1 LRLSG
6 VSRDVRFVRAAFL
19 GFLVLGSI
27 AIALGS
33 IAYFVEGEFHPFVLE
48 KGAIPLKPVWM
59 LALRVHVVA
68 AAWCLPACAALFS
81 KWLLR
86 RSPRAHR
93 WLGRVTGVVILLALV
108 PSGAWLAFT
117 ARGGVPSTLGFLLS
131 GAIVAVA
138 TVVGVLRARAG
149 EYAAHRRAN
158 AQVLGQLSVA
168 VTSRALLVLFD
179 AAGFQPE
186 PAYVVALWVPVL
198 ASAWLAHRMFERR
211 QDHETAVPRRLVLD
225 PGG

>member
-1 LRLSG
+1 MPWA
-6 VSRDVRFVRAAFL
+6 VSTGVRFVRIAFL

-33 IAYFVEGEFHPFVLE
+33 AAYFVEGDVHPFVLE

-86 RSPRAHR
+86 ARPRVHR
-93 WLGRVTGVVILLALV
+93 WLGRVTGIVILLALV

-117 ARGGVPSTLGFLLS
+117 ARGGAPSTLGFLLS
-131 GAIVAVA
+131 GAIVAAA
-138 TVVGVLRARAG
+138 TVKGVLRARAG
-149 EYAAHRRAN
+149 QYAAHRRAN
-158 AQVLGQLSVA
+158 AQVLAQLSVA

-179 AAGFQPE
+179 TAGLDPE
-186 PAYVVALWVPVL
+186 PAYVVALWGPVL
-198 ASAWLAHRMFERR
+198 ASAWLAHKLMETRK
-211 QDHETAVPRRLVLD
+211 DHETAVAHRLVFD

>member
-1 LRLSG
+1 
-6 VSRDVRFVRAAFL
+6 VRFARAAFL

-27 AIALGS
+27 AITLGS
-33 IAYFVEGEFHPFVLE
+33 VAYFIEGDVHPFVLE
-48 KGAIPLKPVWM
+48 KGAVPLKQVWM
-59 LALRVHVVA
+59 LALRVHVLA

-86 RSPRAHR
+86 KSPRTHR
-93 WLGRVTGVVILLALV
+93 WLGRVTCVVILFALV

-138 TVVGVLRARAG
+138 TVTGVLRARAG
-149 EYAAHRRAN
+149 DVAAHRRAT

-168 VTSRALLVLFD
+168 VTSRALLVVFD
-179 AAGFQPE
+179 AAGFDPV

-198 ASAWLAHRMFERR
+198 ASAWLAHRLLEGRR
-211 QDHETAVPRRLVLD
+211 DHETAVPSRLLFG
-225 PGG
+225 PGC